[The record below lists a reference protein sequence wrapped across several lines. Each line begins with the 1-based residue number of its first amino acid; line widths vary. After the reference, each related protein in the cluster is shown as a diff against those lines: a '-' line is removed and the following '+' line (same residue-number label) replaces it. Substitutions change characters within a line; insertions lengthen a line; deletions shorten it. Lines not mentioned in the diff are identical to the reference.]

1 MDTLSHNL
9 YRACDVRE
17 MDRVA
22 IEEFGIPGSTLMSRA
37 GAAGFVALGMRWP
50 QARSVAVVCGIGNNG
65 GDGFVMARLAHV
77 AGMKVVV
84 FQVGGAA
91 RLHGEALAAAQFL
104 NVVGIPI
111 KQLDSG
117 SLTEFDVV
125 VDALLGTGLDREV
138 SGEWRAAIDAIN
150 HNGAPVLAL
159 DIPSGLH
166 SDTGK
171 ILGAAVRAQATI
183 SFIGLKQGMFTAAG
197 PDCCG
202 VIEFDDLRLPAE
214 VYAQITSPAV
224 RLAPQQIQ
232 HLLPPRM
239 RSTHKGDHGHVLV
252 IGGDHGMSGAVR
264 LAAEAAARTG
274 SGLTTVATRAAHA
287 AFISSVRP
295 ELMCHGVEYAQDLH
309 ALLHRA
315 SVIAIGPGLGQSV
328 WARELFAAV
337 LESNLPLVVDADAL
351 NLLALEPA
359 TRDNWV
365 LTPHPGEAARLLGC
379 TTADI
384 QMDRFQAVRE
394 LQQRYGGACILKGA
408 GTLICSPQEPI
419 AVCDAGNP
427 GMASGGMGDV
437 LTGVIAGLLAQKLS
451 LADAAHAGVYIHAG
465 AGDDAAA
472 AGERGLLASDLMP
485 HIHRLVNPS
494 PT

>member
-1 MDTLSHNL
+1 MNTLPHQL
-9 YRACDVRE
+9 YRARDVRE
-17 MDRVA
+17 MDRIA
-22 IEEFGIPGSTLMSRA
+22 IEEFGIPGATLMSRA
-37 GAAGFVALGMRWP
+37 GAAGFVVLGMRWP

-65 GDGFVMARLAHV
+65 GDGFVLARLAHT
-77 AGMKVVV
+77 AGLKVVV
-84 FQVGGAA
+84 FQVGDAA
-91 RLHGEALAAAQFL
+91 RLHGDALAAAQFL
-104 NVVGIPI
+104 KVVGVPI
-111 KQLDSG
+111 KQPDAD

-125 VDALLGTGLDREV
+125 IDALLGTGLDREV

-150 HNGAPVLAL
+150 RSGAPVLAL

-166 SDTGK
+166 SDTGR

-202 VIEFDDLRLPAE
+202 AIEFDNLRLPSE
-214 VYAQITSPAV
+214 VFSGITSPAV
-224 RLAPQQIQ
+224 RLASQQMRS
-232 HLLPPRM
+232 LLPS
-239 RSTHKGDHGHVLV
+239 RSRSAHKGDYGHVLV

-264 LAAEAAARTG
+264 LAAEAASRSG
-274 SGLTTVATRAAHA
+274 SGLTSVATRSAHA
-287 AFISSVRP
+287 AFISSARP
-295 ELMCHGVEYAQDLH
+295 ELMCHGVERTQDLH
-309 ALLHRA
+309 SLLQRT

-337 LESNLPLVVDADAL
+337 LESHLPLVVDADAL
-351 NLLALEPA
+351 NLLAREPA

-384 QMDRFQAVRE
+384 QMDRFQAVQE
-394 LQQRYGGACILKGA
+394 LQQRYGGVCILKGA
-408 GTLICSPQEPI
+408 GTLICNVQEPI

-451 LADAAHAGVYIHAG
+451 LADAARAGVFIHAA

-485 HIHRLVNPS
+485 HIRRLVNP
-494 PT
+494 TAA